1 MNEAEILAATYFD
14 TCVIERMSDIE
25 NTESGITEQVYFP
38 IHVGKLPCAFSQGS
52 MGNLPVIENKEAFN
66 ISYEEQK
73 LFLEP
78 NIKVKKGDRITIT
91 QGTGQKHVLFSKKHF
106 YYPSHIEVV
115 LSGSSIDE

>member
-14 TCVIERMSDIE
+14 TCIIERMSDIE
-25 NTESGITEQVYFP
+25 NTESGITEQAYFP
-38 IHVGKLPCAFSQGS
+38 IHDGKLPCAFSQGS

-78 NIKVKKGDRITIT
+78 NIKVK
-91 QGTGQKHVLFSKKHF
+91 
-106 YYPSHIEVV
+106 
-115 LSGSSIDE
+115 

>member
-1 MNEAEILAATYFD
+1 MQYSPIGKNVDNFFHYGATGWTD
-14 TCVIERMSDIE
+14 WGTV
-25 NTESGITEQVYFP
+25 
-38 IHVGKLPCAFSQGS
+38 
-52 MGNLPVIENKEAFN
+52 
-66 ISYEEQK
+66 SYEEQK

-91 QGTGQKHVLFSKKHF
+91 QGTGQKHVLFSKKPF

>member
-1 MNEAEILAATYFD
+1 
-14 TCVIERMSDIE
+14 
-25 NTESGITEQVYFP
+25 
-38 IHVGKLPCAFSQGS
+38 
-52 MGNLPVIENKEAFN
+52 

-91 QGTGQKHVLFSKKHF
+91 QGTGQKHVLFSKKPF

-115 LSGSSIDE
+115 LSGSAIDE

>member
-1 MNEAEILAATYFD
+1 MNEAEVLAATYFD
-14 TCVIERMSDIE
+14 TCVIERISDIE
-25 NTESGITEQVYFP
+25 NVESGITEQVYFP
-38 IHVGKLPCAFSQGS
+38 IHDGKLPCAFSQGS

-91 QGTGQKHVLFSKKHF
+91 QGTGQKHVLF
-106 YYPSHIEVV
+106 
-115 LSGSSIDE
+115 

>member
-1 MNEAEILAATYFD
+1 MNEAEVLAATYFD

-25 NTESGITEQVYFP
+25 NVESGITEQVYFP
-38 IHVGKLPCAFSQGS
+38 IHDGKLPCAFSQGS

-91 QGTGQKHVLFSKKHF
+91 QGTGQKHVLFSKNLF
-106 YYPSHIEVV
+106 I
-115 LSGSSIDE
+115 IQAI

>member
-1 MNEAEILAATYFD
+1 MNEAEVLAATYFD
-14 TCVIERMSDIE
+14 TCVIERMNDIE
-25 NTESGITEQVYFP
+25 NTENGITEQVYFP
-38 IHVGKLPCAFSQGS
+38 IHDGKLPCAFSQGS

-91 QGTGQKHVLFSKKHF
+91 QGTGQKHVLFSKKPF
-106 YYPSHIEVV
+106 YYQSHIEVV
-115 LSGSSIDE
+115 LSGSAIDE

>member
-73 LFLEP
+73 LFYYSRYRSKTCV
-78 NIKVKKGDRITIT
+78 IFKKTF
-91 QGTGQKHVLFSKKHF
+91 LLSKP
-106 YYPSHIEVV
+106 YR
-115 LSGSSIDE
+115 SSAIRKFN